1 MRMLRHPDPTS
12 SAGPTG
18 DAHPAPSAS
27 PDPADP
33 APTLHRFNLLLS
45 YAGWESDPWVNRL
58 PTLLQPM
65 GVRSYLAASGQEASR
80 VIRQNA
86 VHVAIVDLGLPFDA
100 PDAQPSPSPGEGGPR
115 LLQLLARLDAPP
127 PTLVIKRRRTT
138 RDDQREIAAALRAG
152 AFAVLDRPRDTAD
165 LEIVLEVLR
174 RILQRHYAN
183 RWPAQNTG

>member
-1 MRMLRHPDPTS
+1 MLRHPDATT
-12 SAGPTG
+12 SAGPA
-18 DAHPAPSAS
+18 DDAPSA
-27 PDPADP
+27 
-33 APTLHRFNLLLS
+33 PTPTAHRFNLLLS

-80 VIRQNA
+80 VIRENA

-100 PDAQPSPSPGEGGPR
+100 PDARSAPAPGEGGPR
-115 LLQLLARLDAPP
+115 LLQLLARLDQPP

-165 LEIVLEVLR
+165 LEVVLEVLR
-174 RILQRHYAN
+174 RVLLRHYAN
-183 RWPAQNTG
+183 RWPTQNAG